1 MKEVCKILILLSVCV
16 SCTKKTPDT
25 QTGPAI
31 DFSPSLTATV
41 TPVKA
46 ELYDS
51 DNLIS
56 EDHKGNF
63 SVAAYISGT
72 KDKHFLNT
80 ERVFY
85 MYYPEDPAASKWRFY
100 DSGSNSFYERYWPV
114 SYSLDFLAY
123 MPYDLADTHVT
134 LNLDT
139 QEFSCILPLDKTNQ
153 DSAHEFIYAF
163 ETGKSSDTNNG
174 VVTLEFRHPFSAVNF
189 TLGQAHGNTEIHSVG
204 LTGICNAGTFSIADG
219 AWSYS
224 DATADMD
231 IEVGKTVGI
240 AGSTGI
246 QLNSHIGGPYLIMP
260 QQTDDLSLTVSFT
273 WNEERT
279 DAVVPL
285 GDGEWLPGYIYTYK
299 LNLGDNQE
307 DIITDVTVIPWK
319 VIDYRNDID
328 VE

>member
-1 MKEVCKILILLSVCV
+1 MV
-16 SCTKKTPDT
+16 
-25 QTGPAI
+25 I

-41 TPVKA
+41 APVKA

-51 DNLIS
+51 DNLIN

-63 SVAAYISGT
+63 SVAAYKSGT
-72 KDKHFLNT
+72 KDKYFLET

-114 SYSLDFLAY
+114 TYSLDFLAY
-123 MPYDLADTHVT
+123 MPYDLADSHVT
-134 LNLDT
+134 INLDT
-139 QEFSCILPLDKTNQ
+139 QEFSCNLPLDKASQ

-163 ETGKSSDTNNG
+163 ETGKSSDTDNG
-174 VVTLEFRHPFSAVNF
+174 VVALQFRHPFSAISF
-189 TLGQAHGNTEIHSVG
+189 TLGKAHGNTEIHNVG
-204 LTGICNAGTFSIADG
+204 LTGICNIGTFSIADG
-219 AWSYS
+219 TWSYS
-224 DATADMD
+224 SITADMD

-240 AGSTGI
+240 AGSNGI

-260 QQTDDLSLTVSFT
+260 QQTDDISLTVSFT
-273 WNEERT
+273 WNGERT
-279 DAVVPL
+279 DAVVSL

-299 LNLGDNQE
+299 LDLGDNQE
-307 DIITDVTVIPWK
+307 DIITDVTVNPWN